1 MSEEKTLDNR
11 HLLHP
16 DDLDTPVLSDTEHDD
31 IPAAGHDRQDAE
43 KAISLHKEIY
53 MLMHASEN
61 NGRWSGFIGG
71 LGTGILSTLAVIG
84 SLFMASKRRNSS
96 S

>member
-1 MSEEKTLDNR
+1 MSDERLN
-11 HLLHP
+11 P
-16 DDLDTPVLSDTEHDD
+16 DTPVLSEEENED
-31 IPAAGHDRQDAE
+31 IMPAAGHDRQDAE

-61 NGRWSGFIGG
+61 NGRWSGFVGG

-84 SLFMASKRRNSS
+84 SLFLASKRRNSS